1 MNCYDSSQPVDE
13 ELMTSGV
20 VLGRDGAVQIVIV
33 IIAHNQLTTLP
44 HLQPTEVYAARSP
57 NSHVM

>member
-20 VLGRDGAVQIVIV
+20 ILGRDWAVQKVIV
-33 IIAHNQLTTLP
+33 IIAHIHLTTLT
-44 HLQPTEVYAARSP
+44 HLQPTCILIILIENYQA
-57 NSHVM
+57 

>member
-20 VLGRDGAVQIVIV
+20 ILGRDGAVQKVIV
-33 IIAHNQLTTLP
+33 IIAHNHLTELP
-44 HLQPTEVYAARSP
+44 HLQPTCILIILIENYQA
-57 NSHVM
+57 

>member
-1 MNCYDSSQPVDE
+1 MICYDSSQPVDE

-44 HLQPTEVYAARSP
+44 HLQPTCILIILIENYQA
-57 NSHVM
+57 

>member
-20 VLGRDGAVQIVIV
+20 ILGRDGAVQKVIV
-33 IIAHNQLTTLP
+33 IIAHNHITTLP
-44 HLQPTEVYAARSP
+44 HLQPTCILIILIENYQA
-57 NSHVM
+57 